1 MVSRSEIENKL
12 KYLDRQFQ
20 KARGVRSSLL
30 YSKMAIL
37 ELSGWTED
45 SIDKIIQHCIYSKLK
60 TEESKKYLHDNIIDP
75 VYGFKF
81 KKHFKEMI
89 IRSIGLIGYEELV
102 SRVDLSIWL
111 PLESKLNDLY
121 GKRSTHAHKE
131 LKRTMIIDAPSV
143 TLRNFS
149 TIYKG
154 LKECEQELKELLK
167 YRF

>member
-20 KARGVRSSLL
+20 KAQGVRSSLF
-30 YSKMAIL
+30 YSKISLL
-37 ELSGWTED
+37 ELSGLTED
-45 SIDKIIQHCIYSKLK
+45 SIDKIIRHCVYCKLK
-60 TEESKKYLHDNIIDP
+60 TDASKKYLHDNIIDP

-89 IRSIGLIGYEELV
+89 IRSIGLIGYEKLI
-102 SRVDLSIWL
+102 SSIDLSIWL

-121 GKRSTHAHKE
+121 SKRTTHAHTE
-131 LKRTMIIDAPSV
+131 LKRTMTIDAPSV

-149 TIYKG
+149 TIYNG
-154 LKECEQELKELLK
+154 LKECEQSLKKLLN
-167 YRF
+167 